1 MILNRESVKNYLPHR
16 DPLLF
21 VDSVASFEKRGS
33 ICATFELKPELP
45 FFKGHFPNMPILPG
59 VIAVEALA
67 QASGLLLALKADSE
81 PGNKM
86 FFLASNN
93 IKFVSVARAG
103 ETLELKSVAP
113 CSIKNIQSL
122 HSVFKFAYCE
132 RLVSGKIR
140 PPCYFQDIRRRIF
153 QV

>member
-16 DPLLF
+16 DPFLF

-103 ETLELKSVAP
+103 ETLELKSRLEREYGGL
-113 CSIKNIQSL
+113 CRF
-122 HSVFKFAYCE
+122 SVEALSE
-132 RLVSGKIR
+132 QRLVASGVLVLVSAENVAI
-140 PPCYFQDIRRRIF
+140 
-153 QV
+153 